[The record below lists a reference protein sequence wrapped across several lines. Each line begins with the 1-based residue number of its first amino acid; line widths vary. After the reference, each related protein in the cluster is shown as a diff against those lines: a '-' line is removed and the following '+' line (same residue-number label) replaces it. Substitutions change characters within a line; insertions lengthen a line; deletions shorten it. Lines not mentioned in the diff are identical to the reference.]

1 MAEKIDE
8 TAKSGYLGSQ
18 NICQVEENF
27 QLNDLA
33 EIQKFILCCI
43 LTIDIVK
50 SSSQLAKEVVKKRGN
65 MDESDENI
73 LTSEIIRTKV
83 SLLTILNGL
92 D

>member
-73 LTSEIIRTKV
+73 LTSEIIQAKV

>member
-50 SSSQLAKEVVKKRGN
+50 SSSQLAKEVAKKRGN

-73 LTSEIIRTKV
+73 LTSEIIRAKV

>member
-8 TAKSGYLGSQ
+8 TAKSEYLGLQ
-18 NICQVEENF
+18 NLCQVEKNF

-33 EIQKFILCCI
+33 EIQKFILCCV

-50 SSSQLAKEVVKKRGN
+50 SSSQLVKEVVKKRGN

-73 LTSEIIRTKV
+73 LTSEIIRAKV

>member
-73 LTSEIIRTKV
+73 LTSEIIRAKV